1 MKYYLVFI
9 ISFIFNLQANSLPT
23 NKIEFCQRFQ
33 DNSQIKS
40 MAFDLDNFISFK
52 NNGGLFNGGVCWW
65 HSRFQRNALY
75 LTILDSNLP
84 KPSEAEAKT
93 IIKEIRNSNK
103 TIVIPGYKSFQEFTN
118 ENQALIQ
125 KELNSWQLY
134 DGVVLGGW
142 IDGLKGETKI
152 DSELL
157 RNKMNELNEYVAVKN
172 KIGYVKLQIKGI
184 TSHAW
189 LIIDSKPATGGQVIG
204 YIDSNWPLQ
213 TNEYQYKWG
222 DQSFNLK
229 SYGDFV
235 PYLEFTREEEKLNS
249 IAQSFCN
256 NQTHFTF
263 NESDYWQDLYDFDN
277 NL

>member
-1 MKYYLVFI
+1 MKNLLI
-9 ISFIFNLQANSLPT
+9 IFLQLILNVHAHSLPT
-23 NKIEFCQRFQ
+23 NKNEFCQRFQ
-33 DNSQIKS
+33 NNTQIKS
-40 MAFDLDNFISFK
+40 MAFDHENFISFK

-75 LTILDSNLP
+75 LTILESNLP
-84 KPSEAEAKT
+84 KPTESEAKI

-103 TIVIPGYKSFQEFTN
+103 TIVIPGYKNFQEFTH
-118 ENQALIQ
+118 ENQSLIQ
-125 KELNSWQLY
+125 KELNAWQLF

-157 RNKMNELNEYVAVKN
+157 RNKMNELNDYVAVKN

-189 LIIDSKPATGGQVIG
+189 LIIDSKPETNGLVIG

-249 IAQSFCN
+249 VAQSFCN
-256 NQTHFTF
+256 NQTPYLLD
-263 NESDYWQDLYDFDN
+263 ESDYWQDMHDFEN